1 MRRRPGVSI
10 RPTATGENVRRKENH
25 SILSHRWLSPP
36 AVLVPALRAWNKL
49 RCNSIAAHWL
59 FTNSTSPRGAT
70 LLLPGPTA
78 PRAKVGEP
86 FHPLSPV
93 AVATGS
99 SCAGPPGLEQGAM
112 QLYRSSLAA
121 YPQHQPRRGDVTLA
135 GADSPTSESRRTVPS
150 SLTGGCRHRQ
160 FLCWPSG
167 PGASCDATLSQLTG
181 CLPTTPAP
189 EGRHYSCRGRQAPE
203 AEGGKK
209 FILSAEKNPM
219 LPRGGAEGTG
229 LEPATPYGALHFQ

>member
-10 RPTATGENVRRKENH
+10 RPTAAGENVRRKENH

-59 FTNSTSPRGAT
+59 LTHNTSPGGAT

-99 SCAGPPGLEQGAM
+99 SCAGPPGLEQVAM

-121 YPQHQPRRGDVTLA
+121 YPQHQPRRGDITLA
-135 GADSPTSESRRTVPS
+135 GADRPRKRREERNSSSAQKKTPCCHGVERRARDSNPQPLTGHFIS
-150 SLTGGCRHRQ
+150 NEAASHSLT
-160 FLCWPSG
+160 L
-167 PGASCDATLSQLTG
+167 LS
-181 CLPTTPAP
+181 
-189 EGRHYSCRGRQAPE
+189 
-203 AEGGKK
+203 
-209 FILSAEKNPM
+209 SAAAVN
-219 LPRGGAEGTG
+219 
-229 LEPATPYGALHFQ
+229 